1 MNSKRITKSNA
12 IVNASYRF
20 SLNELRILLYGLSHI
35 DPRADEFPMF
45 YRVRVKD
52 LADFYDIGEK
62 DRGSFYD
69 NIKEALI
76 TKFWNREFSYY
87 DEDRGEVVK
96 RTFLIEVAHGR
107 KDGTLAYEYNP
118 KIKKELQK
126 LSKRFTSYFLSNVA
140 GMKSAYA
147 VRIYEISVMCLNASK
162 KPKTTFSRTI
172 KDLKHT
178 LGISDKYKRFCD
190 FKPSVLEIAKRDIN
204 RHSDIRMAYKVIKQG
219 RSPHEI
225 EFTVSRKPK
234 LDQAPLALPETQTAV
249 AVVDVQ
255 AENIKRPLLSTTD
268 IEDGKKIARE
278 AGTGWDIYAILDQFY
293 AWVEKKGRPK
303 HPRAAWLAFVRKK
316 VQRPP

>member
-1 MNSKRITKSNA
+1 MTSKRITKSNA

-35 DPRADEFPMF
+35 DPRDDDFPMF
-45 YRVRVKD
+45 HRVRVKD
-52 LADFYDIGEK
+52 LADFYDIGTK

-69 NIKEALI
+69 DIKEALI

-147 VRIYEISVMCLNASK
+147 VRIYEIAVMCLNASK
-162 KPKTTFSRTI
+162 KPKTTFSRTVE
-172 KDLKHT
+172 DLKHV
-178 LGISDKYKRFCD
+178 LGISEKYRHFFN
-190 FKPSVLEIAKRDIN
+190 FKSRVLEAAKREIN
-204 RHSDIRMAYKVIKQG
+204 KHSDIRMTYKVIKIG
-219 RSPHEI
+219 RTPHEI
-225 EFTVSRKPK
+225 EITVSRKPK
-234 LDQAPLALPETQTAV
+234 LDQATLALPAAPAV
-249 AVVDVQ
+249 DAQD
-255 AENIKRPLLSTTD
+255 RMPPLVSTIA
-268 IEDGKKIARE
+268 IEKGKAIVRE
-278 AGTGWDIYAILDQFY
+278 AGTGWDIYALIDQFT
-293 AWVEKKGRPK
+293 EFTESKGRPEN
-303 HPRAAWLAFVRKK
+303 PTGAFLGFVRKK
-316 VQRPP
+316 VANMP